1 MKQSE
6 LSVHFPGGL
15 RVDAEYGSH
24 TIRTDQTPPLGDGA
38 APTPF
43 SLFMASLGTC
53 AGIYVLNF
61 CQQRGIPTENVRL
74 VQKMQ
79 YDPDSHLTTK
89 IDLEIQVPPDF
100 PQKYHQALIR
110 AASQCAVKR
119 HLENPPK
126 IETYTTVIDQVP
138 DKRELEI

>member
-6 LSVHFPGGL
+6 LSIHFPGGL
-15 RVDAEYGSH
+15 RVDAEYGPH
-24 TIRTDQTPPLGDGA
+24 TIPTDQSPPQGA
-38 APTPF
+38 GSAPTPF
-43 SLFMASLGTC
+43 DLFMASLGTC

-61 CQQRGIPTENVRL
+61 CQQRDIPVENVRL
-74 VQKMQ
+74 VQKMH
-79 YDPDSHLTTK
+79 YDPDSHLTTR

-100 PQKYHQALIR
+100 PEKYHQALIR

-126 IETYTTVIDQVP
+126 IETYTTIVS
-138 DKRELEI
+138 